1 MKRLFIQDP
10 DRPERAKEA
19 ASGYLLAFFWSPD
32 SQEIAYLAIE
42 ENEPGETSL
51 IQAQDDPGLHLAVR
65 VYNLGSGEARYV
77 TTFSPTESF
86 QNILPFFDQYQRS
99 GTIWSPD
106 SQELVLSGIDGSGNA
121 GIYVVSADGGD
132 SRKIADGDL
141 AFWAWK

>member
-1 MKRLFIQDP
+1 MKKKPPVDFI
-10 DRPERAKEA
+10 
-19 ASGYLLAFFWSPD
+19 LAFFWSPD
-32 SQEIAYLAIE
+32 SRKIAYLSIE

-51 IQAQDDPGLHLAVR
+51 IQAQADPGIQLAVR
-65 VYNLGSGEARYV
+65 VYDLSNGESKYV

-86 QNILPFFDQYQRS
+86 QSILPFYDQYQRS

-106 SQELVLSGIDGSGNA
+106 SQELVISGMDEGGNA